1 MSALFTPATEHAFA
15 WALVVGCLLWLAG
28 WTIAQGC
35 HWLMARVDRNIAGMV
50 DTALNSIDLDDLID
64 GDTWALDYYLDANRA
79 GYERLLNAV
88 DHFDVDDAL
97 ALANDHT
104 FDNTLGEIRAL
115 PERQE
120 SA

>member
-1 MSALFTPATEHAFA
+1 MTSTAADLFRNLALA
-15 WALVVGCLLWLAG
+15 WWPLLPVAALVALPWLLVAGLRWL
-28 WTIAQGC
+28 
-35 HWLMARVDRNIAGMV
+35 DRDMTRGV
-50 DTALNSIDLDDLID
+50 QRIDLDNLID
-64 GDTWALDYYLDANRA
+64 GDDWALDYYLDANRA
-79 GYERLLNAV
+79 DYERLLHAADN
-88 DHFDVDDAL
+88 FDVDDAL

>member
-1 MSALFTPATEHAFA
+1 MLTTAADLFRNLALA
-15 WALVVGCLLWLAG
+15 WWPPLLVAALVALPWLLVAGLRWL
-28 WTIAQGC
+28 
-35 HWLMARVDRNIAGMV
+35 DRDMTRGV
-50 DTALNSIDLDDLID
+50 QRIDLDDLID

-115 PERQE
+115 PETE